1 MPTIV
6 SLDRTLI
13 DDSAFTLNCTSTSS
27 PATTVIWSK
36 NSRILTTNET
46 YRMTQILRDG
56 SSSTYDNFL
65 TILSSP
71 SDLLG
76 TYRCTV
82 VNSLGSSNYPITIQ
96 GLSTVYSLLCSNMQ
110 PYISQPACSL
120 VICLWRAL

>member
-6 SLDRTLI
+6 SLDPSPI
-13 DDSAFTLNCTSTSS
+13 DESAFTLNCTSTSS

-36 NSRILTTNET
+36 NSRLLTTNET
-46 YRMTQILRDG
+46 YQMTQILQDG
-56 SSSTYDNFL
+56 SSSTYDNLL

-71 SDLLG
+71 TDLLG

-96 GLSTVYSLLCSNMQ
+96 GMPILCSSTMQLYSLNVQQCSHIYRNMH
-110 PYISQPACSL
+110 A
-120 VICLWRAL
+120 A